1 MRLAPGGDAETGW
14 ASALLLVGVVAV
26 PGWTAPAPAADVVAR
41 NLAENVLGGTVQR
54 VRVSVDGTVID
65 IAWEAV
71 LYRSTQTVQRN
82 REQLRAEAEIA
93 TGSIMGVMRPQVITF
108 AILLGRR
115 VSGNRTPDA
124 RGRVD
129 DYLRT

>member
-1 MRLAPGGDAETGW
+1 MTGW

-41 NLAENVLGGTVQR
+41 NLAENVLGQGTVQR

-71 LYRSTQTVQRN
+71 L
-82 REQLRAEAEIA
+82 A

-108 AILLGRR
+108 AMLLGRR
-115 VSGNRTPDA
+115 ALATGRRTREGELTITYAPEL
-124 RGRVD
+124 GG
-129 DYLRT
+129 

>member
-1 MRLAPGGDAETGW
+1 MPMTGW

-41 NLAENVLGGTVQR
+41 NLAENVLGQGTVQR

-71 LYRSTQTVQRN
+71 LYRPTQTVQKN
-82 REQLRAEAEIA
+82 REQLRAEAELA

-108 AILLGRR
+108 AMLLGRR
-115 VSGNRTPDA
+115 ALATG
-124 RGRVD
+124 RGTREGELTIT
-129 DYLRT
+129 YAPELGG